1 MFISIFTFRCISR
14 QTSPLETER
23 KSGRCREV
31 ALSYCVT
38 VPHVSAFSVRAYCS
52 IELPKIMEIYQ

>member
-1 MFISIFTFRCISR
+1 MSISIFTFRCISR
-14 QTSPLETER
+14 QTSPSLER

-31 ALSYCVT
+31 AVSYCVT
-38 VPHVSAFSVRAYCS
+38 VPHVSAFSVRDAYCS